1 MADSLGINL
10 GRVFELGFNI
20 GFLTYFQNSKFQ
32 KSYGDVYLKPL
43 SQISLHKIQQAIA
56 KDYIDRYSKKII
68 ADWVKLFLQKGWTS
82 GLSFVREYR
91 EATGWRFDRK
101 IEILYFQSDFYNENA
116 FGTLEKDA
124 IICYQ
129 EILSTQGFENVDI
142 NHYKGTGEFLKADT
156 LLLTRYLGEYRIL
169 VVDLSTFTTSA
180 IHSVSDLNNIQTLK
194 DLLRTELN
202 YVCSKSNFCELDIDS
217 GDSGNK
223 DNKLNEIYSKD
234 LSQYF
239 SAFKTK
245 DKESVK
251 VIQACSYAWSFY
263 KFLLSSGKI
272 TPTDRVKFNC
282 FGYSDRTING
292 IAITKEINKER
303 DNLDILKTC
312 HHIYK
317 EKTSKEV
324 DEGRSKLL
332 KVIKSNAARSFQN
345 GTDFVQRIVEA
356 KRDTITHIPHFEVF
370 ESQKDFFNTADYIPE
385 SVKGTLNLGQEE
397 IELRNAHANFIR
409 RVLTDRNIL
418 LPFFTGN
425 PGIGKT
431 TAVGEQII
439 QQINEGS
446 LLFYITP
453 RIQVNLDIVEKFT
466 EKNSSL
472 LRSDN
477 LICIN
482 TNRVILN
489 SVDGG
494 YAVEYNSNKLQGNRK
509 IGKVTFLDARNTKE
523 NSSELQS
530 RLVRYADNLLQVEN
544 SKQVGVLASLCEA
557 IHTCISN
564 NDLPNNIVATASL
577 QSLKETHNG
586 NTLQHLRKI
595 FSSAYNSSSNPPGI
609 IPNKMKEIA
618 KRMKNIFI
626 MIDEITGSQEGVA
639 FLHGILEFIEEY
651 DLLNPEYGFNVKV
664 ITADASLTIQDVVE
678 SHLSNSKV
686 QGDKIFLRQVPESM
700 AECLSIDKF
709 NFLRYPAALI
719 NANSY
724 PASRL
729 KINYHVFIQSVSY
742 EQEIERDFALEE
754 RVINKIKDDIFRLL
768 NLDDGQ
774 IIVYIQNKESLKQ
787 LISRIAKER
796 SNFKLYEEY
805 LEIHASLSEAE
816 KPKIRKYQNKVKVVF
831 MTASASRGLSFP
843 NTKHILVEIPGFQ
856 IEQNLMEVIQVI
868 YRGRGGELDK
878 GEKNLTFYLSDRA
891 IYYPKTVDDEGK
903 PLSVNE
909 SIKLANLSLQ
919 EACLNVLNILIIL
932 KASIMTRIRGAGK
945 IGRKSYVIIPIG
957 GKALSQAGETFTGS
971 MANLLQEI
979 RKEHKKHPEDTLL
992 RDINQTLSEFLSA
1005 QKTLISRQLQNSL
1018 PSNSQ
1023 EVSYFS
1029 IGFKILSQME
1039 SNLDGLLSVQP
1050 IEQTYVRG
1058 SLLIVPLSDKVVK
1071 ETNYIDLD
1079 KIIEPQRNEKFLSK
1093 IKLLINSKKY
1103 PKQITIA
1110 AYSLLDLA
1118 QNIFTQLERSQKLS
1132 QTSVRSDRY
1141 YALPIQTFILINA
1154 LAEYFEANSEEEAR
1168 LQALKSRGS
1177 NLSFRNILERYVYTL
1192 TFAQSILPI
1201 DSNYQNIPYVVFNS
1215 SAIDKLGKN
1224 LFNENQLFQSKEMNI
1239 LNLILS
1245 QED

>member
-1 MADSLGINL
+1 MES
-10 GRVFELGFNI
+10 
-20 GFLTYFQNSKFQ
+20 
-32 KSYGDVYLKPL
+32 
-43 SQISLHKIQQAIA
+43 
-56 KDYIDRYSKKII
+56 
-68 ADWVKLFLQKGWTS
+68 
-82 GLSFVREYR
+82 
-91 EATGWRFDRK
+91 
-101 IEILYFQSDFYNENA
+101 
-116 FGTLEKDA
+116 
-124 IICYQ
+124 
-129 EILSTQGFENVDI
+129 QGFENVDI
-142 NHYKGTGEFLKADT
+142 NHYKDTGEFLKADT

-202 YVCSKSNFCELDIDS
+202 YVCSKSSFCELDIDT
-217 GDSGNK
+217 GDSGNR
-223 DNKLNEIYSKD
+223 DNRLNEIYSKN

-263 KFLLSSGKI
+263 KFLLSSGKL
-272 TPTDRVKFNC
+272 TPIDRVKFNC

-292 IAITKEINKER
+292 IALTKEINNGQ
-303 DNLDILKTC
+303 DNLGILKTC
-312 HHIYK
+312 HYIYK
-317 EKTSKEV
+317 EKISKDI
-324 DEGRSKLL
+324 DEARSNVL

-345 GTDFVQRIVEA
+345 GTAFVNKIIEA
-356 KRDTITHIPHFEVF
+356 KTDTITHIPHTEVF
-370 ESQKDFFNTADYIPE
+370 ESKKDFFNTADNIPE
-385 SVKGTLNLGQEE
+385 SVRGTLDLGQEE

-418 LPFFTGN
+418 FPFFTGN

-431 TAVGEQII
+431 TAVAKQIIEQII
-439 QQINEGS
+439 EGS
-446 LLFYITP
+446 LLIYISP
-453 RIQVNLDIVEKFT
+453 RIQVNLDIVDKFT

-482 TNRVILN
+482 TDRGTLN

-494 YAVEYNSNKLQGNRK
+494 GYAVEYHSNKLQGNRK
-509 IGKVTFLDARNTKE
+509 IGKVKFIDARNTKE
-523 NSSELQS
+523 NLSELQS

-544 SKQVGVLASLCEA
+544 PKQVGVLASLCEA

-577 QSLKETHNG
+577 QSLKETHDG
-586 NTLQHLRKI
+586 NTSQHLRKI
-595 FSSAYNSSSNPPGI
+595 FSSAYNSSGKPPGI
-609 IPNKMKEIA
+609 IPNRMKEIA

-639 FLHGILEFIEEY
+639 FLHGILEFITEY

-686 QGDKIFLRQVPESM
+686 QGDKIFLRQVSESM

-709 NFLRYPAALI
+709 DFLGKPAALI

-742 EQEIERDFALEE
+742 EQEIERDFALEKE
-754 RVINKIKDDIFRLL
+754 VINKIKEDIFRLL

-787 LISRIAKER
+787 LIYDIAKER
-796 SNFKLYEEY
+796 FSFKLHEEY
-805 LEIHASLSEAE
+805 LEIHASLSEWEE
-816 KPKIRKYQNKVKVVF
+816 KAKIRQYQDKVKVVF

-843 NTKHILVEIPGFQ
+843 NTKHLLVEIPGFQ

-891 IYYPKTVDDEGK
+891 IYYPKTVDENGK
-903 PLSVNE
+903 PLNANE
-909 SIKLANLSLQ
+909 AVKLANLSLQ

-932 KASIMTRIRGAGK
+932 KASIMTRIRGSGE

-971 MANLLQEI
+971 MATFLQEI
-979 RKEHKKHPEDTLL
+979 RKEHRKHPEDTLL
-992 RDINQTLSEFLSA
+992 RDIDQTLSEFLSA
-1005 QKTLISRQLQNSL
+1005 QKTQISSQPQNSL
-1018 PSNSQ
+1018 PSNNQ
-1023 EVSYFS
+1023 EVSYLS

-1039 SNLDGLLSVQP
+1039 SNLDRLLSVQP

-1058 SLLIVPLSDKVVK
+1058 SLLIVPLSNKVVK

-1093 IKLLINSKKY
+1093 VRLLAKSKKY
-1103 PKQITIA
+1103 PKQITRA
-1110 AYSLLDLA
+1110 AYSLLYLA
-1118 QNIFTQLERSQKLS
+1118 QNLFSQLERSQKLS
-1132 QTSVRSDRY
+1132 QTSVRSNRY
-1141 YALPIQTFILINA
+1141 YALPIQTFIVLNA
-1154 LAEYFEANSEEEAR
+1154 LAEYFEVNSEEEAR
-1168 LQALKSRGS
+1168 LQALKSKGL
-1177 NLSFRNILERYVYTL
+1177 NLSFRDILARYVYTL
-1192 TFAQSILPI
+1192 AFAQSILPI

-1224 LFNENQLFQSKEMNI
+1224 LFNDNQLFQSKEMNI